1 MNYIIVSFLYG
12 QFDQLNVEFGKSVG
26 DRGEFG
32 ADFAQFRR
40 RHQAISRSVQEAD
53 RFLMIS
59 NAAYFCCQ
67 VTSIIVVFYNTIFY
81 RDDTIALDPAFAVL
95 YVGWLSISVLGLSLT
110 AGQAIIL
117 NHMASRPI
125 L

>member
-1 MNYIIVSFLYG
+1 MNYIVMNFLYD
-12 QFDQLNVEFGKSVG
+12 QFSQLNDEFSKHIG
-26 DRGEFG
+26 DEGEFSRNFG
-32 ADFAQFRR
+32 QFRR

-59 NAAYFCCQ
+59 NAAHFCCQ
-67 VTSIIVVFYNTIFY
+67 IVTIILVFYSAVFY
-81 RDDTIALDPAFAVL
+81 RDDTVSLDPVPAVL
-95 YVGWLSISVLGLSLT
+95 YIMWLTTSVLGLSLT

-117 NHMASRPI
+117 NHTASI

>member
-1 MNYIIVSFLYG
+1 MNYIVTSFLYG
-12 QFDQLNVEFGKSVG
+12 QYDQLNDEFVKSVG
-26 DRGEFG
+26 DQEEFS

-67 VTSIIVVFYNTIFY
+67 ITSIIFVFYNTIFF
-81 RDDTIALDPAFAVL
+81 RDDTVALDPAFAA
-95 YVGWLSISVLGLSLT
+95 LSS
-110 AGQAIIL
+110 AG
-117 NHMASRPI
+117 
-125 L
+125 

>member
-1 MNYIIVSFLYG
+1 MNYIVMSVLYD
-12 QFDQLNVEFGKSVG
+12 QFSQLNDEFSKHIGNE
-26 DRGEFG
+26 GEFSG
-32 ADFAQFRR
+32 DFGQFRR

-67 VTSIIVVFYNTIFY
+67 IVVIILIFY
-81 RDDTIALDPAFAVL
+81 STVFYRYDTVSFDPALAVL
-95 YVGWLSISVLGLSLT
+95 YIVWLTVSVLGLSLT
-110 AGQAIIL
+110 VEKAIMLI
-117 NHMASRPI
+117 HTASM